1 MSNVLPERLK
11 FRHKILIPTTLLMV
25 LVFLGYGFFNYQ
37 TQRETTRLN
46 LEGQL
51 RELADISASNVGN
64 WVAGRVLMVEN
75 LAQNIGAQ
83 GLDRVQQ
90 LISRPVVAA
99 TFDFTYL
106 GTQDGQYFLSPPDDM
121 LPDDYDPRER
131 PWYKDAVQAGGMILT
146 EPYRDA
152 GTQQLTVTLATRVHD
167 ARGEPVGVL
176 GGDLVIDAIDRILN
190 SVDLNGIGHAF
201 LVDDK
206 GMVLIHP
213 RREWVGKRL
222 AELLP
227 EGAPQI
233 GPGLSEV
240 RVDGA
245 ARVVAFA
252 PVEGIPAR
260 WFVGLS
266 VDRDAAYA
274 PLARFLDSTLLA
286 TLISVALMI
295 AMLSVVLRI
304 LLRPVLA
311 MGRAMRDIADGEGDL
326 TQRLRVHAHDEI
338 GELALAFNRFVERI
352 HQSIRDVSVA
362 TGELHGVAVEVVR
375 ATNASRSSSEEQHA
389 RTTSVV
395 AAIHELGATAEEIAQ
410 NAARASGEATDAAT
424 RAGEGRQAVEEN
436 IQAMRTLLARLDDSR
451 GEIDSLNDKV
461 LDIGRILE
469 VIQEISAQTNLL
481 ALNAAI
487 EAARAGEAGRGFAV
501 VADEVRHLA
510 GRTQESA
517 QEIQTMIDA
526 LRTSARQSVAIM
538 QESLQQGE
546 ASMSVASRAG
556 ERLEQVTRRI
566 DEITGMNQSVAAAT
580 EEQTAVIEELNKDMV
595 QIDALNRRGLDNLQA
610 TFEACATLD
619 RQAERL
625 KRLVE
630 TFRI

>member
-286 TLISVALMI
+286 TLISVADD
-295 AMLSVVLRI
+295 R
-304 LLRPVLA
+304 
-311 MGRAMRDIADGEGDL
+311 
-326 TQRLRVHAHDEI
+326 HA
-338 GELALAFNRFVERI
+338 ER
-352 HQSIRDVSVA
+352 
-362 TGELHGVAVEVVR
+362 G
-375 ATNASRSSSEEQHA
+375 
-389 RTTSVV
+389 
-395 AAIHELGATAEEIAQ
+395 AAHT
-410 NAARASGEATDAAT
+410 
-424 RAGEGRQAVEEN
+424 
-436 IQAMRTLLARLDDSR
+436 
-451 GEIDSLNDKV
+451 
-461 LDIGRILE
+461 
-469 VIQEISAQTNLL
+469 
-481 ALNAAI
+481 
-487 EAARAGEAGRGFAV
+487 
-501 VADEVRHLA
+501 
-510 GRTQESA
+510 
-517 QEIQTMIDA
+517 
-526 LRTSARQSVAIM
+526 
-538 QESLQQGE
+538 
-546 ASMSVASRAG
+546 
-556 ERLEQVTRRI
+556 
-566 DEITGMNQSVAAAT
+566 AAA
-580 EEQTAVIEELNKDMV
+580 
-595 QIDALNRRGLDNLQA
+595 GPGHG
-610 TFEACATLD
+610 ACHA
-619 RQAERL
+619 
-625 KRLVE
+625 
-630 TFRI
+630 